1 MYSFCAESTK
11 KGKEEI
17 SGIEGVDK
25 EYNRG
30 IQMEHFREILAFVL
44 VVLMQKSAFLDC
56 NEGFDW
62 WVLSLFLHF

>member
-1 MYSFCAESTK
+1 
-11 KGKEEI
+11 
-17 SGIEGVDK
+17 
-25 EYNRG
+25 
-30 IQMEHFREILAFVL
+30 MEHFREILAFVL